1 MKYPDSVSGSRIQK
15 YQRYMPLLRAY
26 EKKSNSLMLRQCL
39 FFIQRKDLY
48 LRYFYKFSQAIQN
61 RIFQTFLLPVLTHP
75 SYPSALILLILKS
88 WLAGRGGLWPVRGR
102 SPPAVR
108 EGRRSGWE
116 GKVLK
121 ITEVVVSANISMYCG
136 RNTSEASGISVVLAM
151 AALLCL
157 SEASLQKQSS
167 IGARPKTG
175 NASYVPRYD
184 T

>member
-1 MKYPDSVSGSRIQK
+1 M
-15 YQRYMPLLRAY
+15 
-26 EKKSNSLMLRQCL
+26 KKSQTRYAQTVP
-39 FFIQRKDLY
+39 FFHTTQRTI

-61 RIFQTFLLPVLTHP
+61 RIFQTFLLPFLTHP
-75 SYPSALILLILKS
+75 SYSSALILLILKS
-88 WLAGRGGLWPVRGR
+88 WLAGRGGWRSVCSVRR
-102 SPPAVR
+102 PAVR
-108 EGRRSGWE
+108 EGRRSGCE

-136 RNTSEASGISVVLAM
+136 RNTSEASGISVVPAM

>member
-1 MKYPDSVSGSRIQK
+1 M
-15 YQRYMPLLRAY
+15 
-26 EKKSNSLMLRQCL
+26 KKSQTRYAQTVA
-39 FFIQRKDLY
+39 FFHTMQRII

-61 RIFQTFLLPVLTHP
+61 RIFQTCLIA
-75 SYPSALILLILKS
+75 SSSISATLCTILLILKS
-88 WLAGRGGLWPVRGR
+88 WLAGRGGCRSVCSVRR
-102 SPPAVR
+102 PAVR
-108 EGRRSGWE
+108 EGRRSGCE

-136 RNTSEASGISVVLAM
+136 RNTSEASGISVVPAM